1 VQFQH
6 HELDQEGDALGRIV
20 LVEELIRR
28 LADRA
33 GATLNLFYMVH
44 RNEPD
49 SVRDMLTKEKGYPGD
64 ATGGVNVFWI
74 LNDAATDPDIAAS
87 NPFFD
92 ASVFCTP
99 VLGAQG
105 LFPAIDPLATR
116 SRLVSEN
123 AIDADHAA
131 LRVRLRD
138 VLTRAK
144 ALMSDPIMLEY
155 IACRAVPK
163 ARRRAESFPPQRLAE
178 LTAEDRLLVSRARK
192 VERFLTSPFFVAE
205 PFSKRPGHFVPLRET
220 IAGCTAILN
229 GAYDDVP
236 ENAFLYIG
244 RAQEARQRA

>member
-1 VQFQH
+1 
-6 HELDQEGDALGRIV
+6 
-20 LVEELIRR
+20 
-28 LADRA
+28 
-33 GATLNLFYMVH
+33 
-44 RNEPD
+44 
-49 SVRDMLTKEKGYPGD
+49 
-64 ATGGVNVFWI
+64 TGGVNVFWI

-92 ASVFCTP
+92 ASAFCTP

-144 ALMSDPIMLEY
+144 ALMSDAIMLEY

-163 ARRRAESFPPQRLAE
+163 ARRR
-178 LTAEDRLLVSRARK
+178 
-192 VERFLTSPFFVAE
+192 
-205 PFSKRPGHFVPLRET
+205 
-220 IAGCTAILN
+220 
-229 GAYDDVP
+229 
-236 ENAFLYIG
+236 
-244 RAQEARQRA
+244 